1 MTNDFRD
8 NTFRFFAF
16 SAEICQVYHNLVAGH
31 CAHILSLWNKYI
43 GINFLV
49 IRHHKAEILVF
60 LIKTNDGLVRPLNH
74 PDDCPLRAFSLG
86 SRTRRNLHGIPVHG
100 IFCLFSRNKHIL
112 VHAFY
117 SHKAKALCMATE
129 CSGQGEGLRLSILA
143 AFGNPNLSFCHQ
155 GIQNLL

>member
-31 CAHILSLWNKYI
+31 CAHIFALGNEHI
-43 GINFLV
+43 GIDFLV

-60 LIKTNDGLVRPLNH
+60 LVKANDGLVRPLNH
-74 PDDCPLRAFSLG
+74 PDNGTLRAFSLG
-86 SRTRRNLHGIPVHG
+86 SRTRRNLHGVPVHSVFG
-100 IFCLFSRNKHIL
+100 LLSRNKYIL
-112 VHAFY
+112 VHALHG
-117 SHKAKALCMATE
+117 HKAKAFRMAA
-129 CSGQGEGLRLSILA
+129 EGSHQRESLRLSVLTALGKAHFSI
-143 AFGNPNLSFCHQ
+143 CHQ